1 MSKIIGLTG
10 GIGSGKSTVA
20 FMFEKLGVP
29 IYISDIEAKVLME
42 NSKEI
47 QNNLI
52 QLLGRKTYLDGRL
65 NRAFIASKVFNDSNL
80 LSKLNAIVHPAV
92 KSHFESW
99 FSKQKSVYVIK
110 EIAILFEMNSQNN
123 FDYIISVVAPIKDRV
138 HRVVQRDGKSESDV
152 YSIIHNQLPDA
163 DKIKLSDYIIHNN
176 LIATTESE
184 VLILHKTILNK
195 ITNPL

>member
-29 IYISDIEAKVLME
+29 IYISDVEAKVLME

-47 QNNLI
+47 QNSLI

>member
-29 IYISDIEAKVLME
+29 IYSSDVEAKVLME

-47 QNNLI
+47 QNSLI

-163 DKIKLSDYIIHNN
+163 DKIKLSDFIIHNN

>member
-47 QNNLI
+47 QNSLI

-99 FSKQKSVYVIK
+99 FSKQKSLYVIK

-163 DKIKLSDYIIHNN
+163 DKIKLSDFIIHNN

>member
-47 QNNLI
+47 QNSLI

-163 DKIKLSDYIIHNN
+163 DKIKLSDFIIHNN
-176 LIATTESE
+176 LIEITESE

>member
-47 QNNLI
+47 QNSLI

-163 DKIKLSDYIIHNN
+163 DKIKLSDFIIHNN

>member
-47 QNNLI
+47 QNSLI

-152 YSIIHNQLPDA
+152 YSIIHNQLPDV
-163 DKIKLSDYIIHNN
+163 DKIKLSDFIIHNN
-176 LIATTESE
+176 LIEITESE

-195 ITNPL
+195 IINPL

>member
-47 QNNLI
+47 QNSLI

-92 KSHFESW
+92 KAHFESW
-99 FSKQKSVYVIK
+99 LSKQKSIYVIK

-123 FDYIISVVAPIKDRV
+123 FDYIISVVAPLKDRV
-138 HRVVQRDGKSESDV
+138 QRVVQRDGKPESDV
-152 YSIIHNQLPDA
+152 YSIIRNQLPDA
-163 DKIKLSDYIIHNN
+163 DKIKFSDFIIHNN

-184 VLILHKTILNK
+184 VLILHKIILNK

>member
-10 GIGSGKSTVA
+10 GIGSGKSSVA

-29 IYISDIEAKVLME
+29 IYSSDVEANILME

-47 QNNLI
+47 QNSLI
-52 QLLGRKTYLDGRL
+52 QLLGRKAYLYGRL
-65 NRAFIASKVFNDSNL
+65 NRAFVASKVFNDTNL

-92 KSHFESW
+92 KTHFESW
-99 FSKQKSVYVIK
+99 LSKQKSVYVIK
-110 EIAILFEMNSQNN
+110 EVAILFEMNSQNN

-163 DKIKLSDYIIHNN
+163 DKIKLSDFIIHNN

>member
-47 QNNLI
+47 QNSLI

-123 FDYIISVVAPIKDRV
+123 FDYIISVVAPLKDRV

>member
-47 QNNLI
+47 QNSLI

-65 NRAFIASKVFNDSNL
+65 NRAFIASRVFNDSNL

-163 DKIKLSDYIIHNN
+163 DKIKLSDFIIHNN

>member
-47 QNNLI
+47 QNSLI

-138 HRVVQRDGKSESDV
+138 HRVVQRDGKSENDV

-163 DKIKLSDYIIHNN
+163 DKIKLSDFIIHNN

>member
-47 QNNLI
+47 QNSLI

>member
-47 QNNLI
+47 QNSLI

-99 FSKQKSVYVIK
+99 LSKQKSVYVIK

-163 DKIKLSDYIIHNN
+163 DKIKLSDFIIHNN

>member
-47 QNNLI
+47 QNSLI

-163 DKIKLSDYIIHNN
+163 DKIKLSDFIIHNN
-176 LIATTESE
+176 LISTTESE

>member
-47 QNNLI
+47 QNSLI

-92 KSHFESW
+92 KTHFESW
-99 FSKQKSVYVIK
+99 LSKQKSVYVIK
-110 EIAILFEMNSQNN
+110 EVAILFEMNSQNN

-152 YSIIHNQLPDA
+152 YSIIRNQLPDA
-163 DKIKLSDYIIHNN
+163 GH
-176 LIATTESE
+176 
-184 VLILHKTILNK
+184 
-195 ITNPL
+195 

>member
-20 FMFEKLGVP
+20 LMFEKLGVP

-47 QNNLI
+47 QNSLI

-163 DKIKLSDYIIHNN
+163 DKIKLSDFIIHNN
-176 LIATTESE
+176 LIEITESE

>member
-29 IYISDIEAKVLME
+29 IYSSDVEANILME

-47 QNNLI
+47 QNSLI
-52 QLLGRKTYLDGRL
+52 QLLGRKAYLYGRL
-65 NRAFIASKVFNDSNL
+65 NRAFVASKVFNDTNL

-92 KSHFESW
+92 KTHFESW
-99 FSKQKSVYVIK
+99 LSKQKSVYVIK
-110 EIAILFEMNSQNN
+110 EVAILFEMNSQNN

-163 DKIKLSDYIIHNN
+163 DKIKLSDFIIHNN

>member
-47 QNNLI
+47 QNSLI

-123 FDYIISVVAPIKDRV
+123 FDYIISVVAPLKDRV
-138 HRVVQRDGKSESDV
+138 QRVVQRDGKSESDV

-163 DKIKLSDYIIHNN
+163 DKIKLSDFIIHNN